1 MNIRHPSEDA
11 RLDVRL
17 SAEQKQ
23 LIEQAASHQGLT
35 LTGFAVSTLLKAAR
49 DAMEQATVTTLSSRD
64 SSIFLDMLEAEGK
77 PNAALK
83 AVARRYKK
91 RRG

>member
-17 SAEQKQ
+17 SAEQKR
-23 LIEQAASHQGLT
+23 LIEQAASHKGLT
-35 LTGFAVSTLLKAAR
+35 VTGFAVTTLVKAAR
-49 DAMEQATVTTLSSRD
+49 EAVDEATLTTLSPRD
-64 SSIFLDMLEAEGK
+64 AAVFLDMLEAEGR

-83 AVARRYKK
+83 AAAQRYKK
-91 RRG
+91 RRA